1 MINFIG
7 LNDIIHIVWHLLFNQ
22 TLKTQT
28 KEKNKIYKKHC
39 WARFSDQRMIRW
51 KLIHSYSPCA
61 IDHTDA
67 MSKSSRIIHPYL
79 HDGTMNKTQSSD
91 PHNPQ
96 KSMAIRWCAPA
107 NCVIIILLAK
117 SLKLIPAI
125 FRLHV
130 QVQAHGI
137 LMGISTNTPRARVA
151 NTHHNQTADAD
162 AIANTRTEKQR
173 TKQTW
178 SQAVGRRCGM
188 GFSGARAS
196 VAVAVAVAAPAE
208 KWSRLWRA
216 LEREETRGRGGARA
230 GLDRASAKSSWALK
244 RNGKGPQSTD
254 SAESPVSQ
262 RPDEVVRTAGYP
274 LFVLFWT
281 LCP

>member
-1 MINFIG
+1 M
-7 LNDIIHIVWHLLFNQ
+7 
-22 TLKTQT
+22 
-28 KEKNKIYKKHC
+28 
-39 WARFSDQRMIRW
+39 
-51 KLIHSYSPCA
+51 
-61 IDHTDA
+61 
-67 MSKSSRIIHPYL
+67 
-79 HDGTMNKTQSSD
+79 
-91 PHNPQ
+91 
-96 KSMAIRWCAPA
+96 
-107 NCVIIILLAK
+107 
-117 SLKLIPAI
+117 
-125 FRLHV
+125 

-196 VAVAVAVAAPAE
+196 VAVAVAAPAE

-254 SAESPVSQ
+254 AAESPVSQ